1 MNNQERLKTHREN
14 AMEENMPEN
23 GISTKDLRLF

>member
-14 AMEENMPEN
+14 AMEENMTEN
-23 GISTKDLRLF
+23 GISTKDLCLF